1 MPRYLYLLRHAH
13 TAEKHP
19 GQNDLE
25 RTLSSTGVKQA
36 LLIGRYLHQQQTPLD
51 SILCSTA
58 DRAHATAGLIA
69 DALKVDTDKVIPQ
82 EELYE
87 ASTRT
92 FFAFVAGL
100 EDDQHHVMC
109 VGHNPTISYLAE
121 FLTGSEIGD
130 MVPAGLA
137 VIRFNLL
144 SWRDISQGNGSL
156 ENYLTPEMVD
166 TFQ

>member
-25 RTLSSTGVKQA
+25 RDLTSTGVKEA
-36 LLIGRYLHQQQTPLD
+36 LIIGRYLYQQQTHFD
-51 SILCSTA
+51 TILCSTA
-58 DRAHATAGLIA
+58 NRTKTTAGLIA
-69 DALKVDTDKVIPQ
+69 DALKVDTDKVSPR

-87 ASTRT
+87 ASPRT
-92 FFAFVAGL
+92 FLQFVSEL

-109 VGHNPTISYLAE
+109 VGHNPAISYLAE
-121 FLTGSEIGD
+121 FLTGAEVGD

-137 VIRFNLL
+137 VIRFNLI
-144 SWRDISQGNGSL
+144 SWREVSQANGSL
-156 ENYLTPEMVD
+156 EHYITPEMVD